1 MNYEEA
7 KATYGAPLGR
17 YLIQERQ
24 AGRGHF
30 LFADFITAIDH
41 CAASNY
47 VRAIPLL
54 ERVQRN
60 LRHSVQKKNLNS
72 IITAIEREVA

>member
-1 MNYEEA
+1 MNYREA
-7 KATYGAPLGR
+7 KVTYGAPLGR
-17 YLIQERQ
+17 HLLEERQ

-41 CAASNY
+41 CSVSNY
-47 VRAIPLL
+47 MSAIHLL

-60 LRHSVQKKNLNS
+60 IRNPIQKKNIDRL
-72 IITAIEREVA
+72 IAAIQREVA